1 MRAEFRLKLRCEKR
15 ELWRYKEIAVVR
27 CYYRRPE
34 MVTVREADLQRDKR
48 EIRFMEEGKR
58 SARRSGKEVLW
69 PLWEEFGKW
78 QQWLFL
84 VE

>member
-1 MRAEFRLKLRCEKR
+1 
-15 ELWRYKEIAVVR
+15 
-27 CYYRRPE
+27 
-34 MVTVREADLQRDKR
+34 MVTIREADLQCDKR
-48 EIRFMEEGKR
+48 EICFMEEGKR

>member
-1 MRAEFRLKLRCEKR
+1 MYE
-15 ELWRYKEIAVVR
+15 EIAVVR

-34 MVTVREADLQRDKR
+34 MVTAGEADLQCDKR
-48 EIRFMEEGKR
+48 EIHFMEEGKR